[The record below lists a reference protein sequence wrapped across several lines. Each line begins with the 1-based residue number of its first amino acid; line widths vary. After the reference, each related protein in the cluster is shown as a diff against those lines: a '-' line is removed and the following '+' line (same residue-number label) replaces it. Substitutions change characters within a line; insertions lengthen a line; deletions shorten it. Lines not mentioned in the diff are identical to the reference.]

1 MNFVAVAFLGYMT
14 YSDFRRLGDP
24 AWVVTHPRQYI
35 ASAVYAFILF
45 AIVASFFRIGQW
57 RVSTLATAVL
67 LGQLGTRPVY
77 RPEKRPAETES

>member
-24 AWVVTHPRQYI
+24 AWVVTHTQQYFW
-35 ASAVYAFILF
+35 SAVYAFNLF
-45 AIVASFFRIGQW
+45 AVAAFFFRIGQW
-57 RVSTLATAVL
+57 RVSVLATAIL